1 MEEFFGTKKLK
12 MAEDSYKEDDNI
24 SNSTLFSGSCPSS
37 LKDFC
42 TPPGI
47 VRMTSDSFFLPSLG
61 PHTIAT
67 LTDLPGGT
75 VPFSGRH
82 TKALPVHTCVCAYC
96 YMCGYM
102 YIVMCTLLCVHCY
115 VYIVMSICICTLLCV
130 CVHCYVYVY
139 IVMCGGGK

>member
-1 MEEFFGTKKLK
+1 
-12 MAEDSYKEDDNI
+12 MAEDSYKEDDNK

-82 TKALPVHTCVCAYC
+82 TKALPVHACVCAYC
-96 YMCGYM
+96 YVFEYM
-102 YIVMCTLLCVHCY
+102 
-115 VYIVMSICICTLLCV
+115 YIVMSICICTLLCLY
-130 CVHCYVYVY
+130 VHCHVYMYIVMCICTLSCLYVHCHVYMY

>member
-1 MEEFFGTKKLK
+1 MEEFFEAKKLK
-12 MAEDSYKEDDNI
+12 MAEDNYKEDDNK

-37 LKDFC
+37 LKDFW

-82 TKALPVHTCVCAYC
+82 TKALPVHACVCAYC
-96 YMCGYM
+96 YVCGYM
-102 YIVMCTLLCVHCY
+102 YIVMCTLLCV
-115 VYIVMSICICTLLCV
+115 
-130 CVHCYVYVY
+130 CVHCHVWGREVVKVRRELEYKHL
-139 IVMCGGGK
+139 IIS

>member
-1 MEEFFGTKKLK
+1 
-12 MAEDSYKEDDNI
+12 MAEDSYKENGNI

-96 YMCGYM
+96 
-102 YIVMCTLLCVHCY
+102 
-115 VYIVMSICICTLLCV
+115 
-130 CVHCYVYVY
+130 
-139 IVMCGGGK
+139 

>member
-1 MEEFFGTKKLK
+1 
-12 MAEDSYKEDDNI
+12 MAEDSYKEDGNI

-82 TKALPVHTCVCAYC
+82 TKALPVHA
-96 YMCGYM
+96 
-102 YIVMCTLLCVHCY
+102 
-115 VYIVMSICICTLLCV
+115 CV
-130 CVHCYVYVY
+130 CVHCHVC
-139 IVMCGGGK
+139 MCTLSCVCVHCHVWGREVVNVRRELEYNNKCVVAR